1 MLTKEALLAAGY
13 RPFKQKNIREFTDQF
28 YQKRFDNDQGKKY
41 FITVAEYDNRKY
53 HDRMPTLPDF
63 SYSPDTQF
71 NSNGVTFEI
80 EMLTP
85 ESVEQMEAFFERM
98 WVDMKCDYYEE
109 WDYD

>member
-13 RPFKQKNIREFTDQF
+13 NPFTQKNIKEFTNSF
-28 YQKRFDNDQGKKY
+28 YQKRFDDEKGKRY
-41 FITVAEYDNRKY
+41 FITIAEYD
-53 HDRMPTLPDF
+53 DRDLPVHFDDF

-98 WVDMKCDYYEE
+98 WADMKCDYYEE
-109 WDYD
+109 WE

>member
-1 MLTKEALLAAGY
+1 MLTRETLLAAGY

-28 YQKRFDNDQGKKY
+28 YQKRFDDYKGKRY
-41 FITVAEYDNRKY
+41 FITIGEYDNRKY

-98 WVDMKCDYYEE
+98 WVQMGCDYYER

>member
-1 MLTKEALLAAGY
+1 MLTREALLAAGY
-13 RPFKQKNIREFTDQF
+13 KPFTQKNIKEFTNSF
-28 YQKRFDNDQGKKY
+28 YQKRFDDENGKKY
-41 FITVAEYDNRKY
+41 FITIAEYDNRMY
-53 HDRMPTLPDF
+53 ADMNLPDF

-98 WVDMKCDYYEE
+98 WVQMGCDYYER